1 MPATSAAALLS
12 RQLSRRR
19 RASLPRSRPKCWL
32 RATSASTR
40 GSMPTERK
48 RWRTPLPPPLPLP
61 MNLPSAPRVTTLL
74 QITLTY
80 NEMHERAC
88 AVAVALRK
96 EWSLKPG
103 DRVLLV
109 YPPGLDLLIGFY
121 GCQYAGVTA
130 VPYYPPVIPV
140 SAFPSA
146 GAKNLY
152 AEGLSKLRRI
162 ASSCSP
168 ALLLSSKMFLR
179 VRPTSP
185 VSRREPSWPRQ
196 PSRRASPRSPST
208 SSLVCTPHHRHAA
221 CPVVHRRSGSSRR
234 FCGAIRTRGLPFPP
248 RRPMICQGVARRQPT
263 HPS

>member
-1 MPATSAAALLS
+1 M
-12 RQLSRRR
+12 
-19 RASLPRSRPKCWL
+19 
-32 RATSASTR
+32 
-40 GSMPTERK
+40 
-48 RWRTPLPPPLPLP
+48 
-61 MNLPSAPRVTTLL
+61 
-74 QITLTY
+74 TLTY

-88 AVAVALRK
+88 AVAYALRK

-130 VPYYPPVIPV
+130 VPYYPPVIPT
-140 SAFPSA
+140 SAWPSA

-179 VRPTSP
+179 VRPPTP
-185 VSRREPSWPRQ
+185 KP
-196 PSRRASPRSPST
+196 SPRIPSLACT
-208 SSLVCTPHHRHAA
+208 SARANSVHARDHLA
-221 CPVVHRRSGSSRR
+221 
-234 FCGAIRTRGLPFPP
+234 
-248 RRPMICQGVARRQPT
+248 RRPLLAYPHLT
-263 HPS
+263 PL